1 MLALCIQQLASAVV
15 DGFECEVCHREPV
28 ERSCSVRLD

>member
-1 MLALCIQQLASAVV
+1 MLALRIQQLASAVV

-28 ERSCSVRLD
+28 ERFYKVRLD